1 MISSSE
7 IANMMIDLYE
17 TIGIIYNPSKN
28 DVDSFAAILDYNKDE
43 FVTPDD
49 MEQTCYSI
57 LYGKPD
63 FLIHKT
69 DLLN

>member
-49 MEQTCYSI
+49 ME
-57 LYGKPD
+57 
-63 FLIHKT
+63 
-69 DLLN
+69 